1 MSDDPVVIA
10 KRWKMTLAE
19 EGGIGDILNSLQER
33 YLKRMGE
40 VEPWETEKLAK
51 LAVASRV
58 AGLVRDEILAIIA
71 HGSVQE
77 NHRAHIEKIERL
89 PTAKRRWI

>member
-40 VEPWETEKLAK
+40 VE
-51 LAVASRV
+51 
-58 AGLVRDEILAIIA
+58 
-71 HGSVQE
+71 
-77 NHRAHIEKIERL
+77 RARIGRGREGG
-89 PTAKRRWI
+89 